1 MRQNSIVDLAFDCLR
16 QQPSL
21 RLGVRDIGKWIFEHH
36 REWSEAKRKRS
47 QNPNQSDAELISQ
60 LSAEVGAL
68 HPRLLSKYPSIR
80 ATEGRPR
87 RFYYSEQSE
96 EAEVAAAESEKP
108 APTTSKAVE
117 VSGELIAAPPRLL
130 EKDLYPLL
138 ARYLIDEL
146 RVWSLRIDESK
157 ASNKHGSGGN
167 KWLFPDLVGLEDL
180 TADWYKP
187 IKECVEVQPESRI
200 KLWSFEVKRLI
211 NRSNVREVFFQTVSN
226 SSWANLAY
234 LVAGEITGDETMKEL
249 QRLSGLHGVGVILL
263 DAENPS
269 ESQILLHARERAPVD
284 WNTVSRIAEENG
296 DFLNYVELITDFYK
310 LGKIK
315 ASEWLAKPT
324 A

>member
-1 MRQNSIVDLAFDCLR
+1 MKTKGIVDLAFDCL
-16 QQPSL
+16 Q
-21 RLGVRDIGKWIFEHH
+21 RLPNSRLTVREIGSWIFVNHPD
-36 REWSEAKRKRS
+36 WCDAKRKRS
-47 QNPNQSDAELISQ
+47 QNPNQSDAELIAQ

-96 EAEVAAAESEKP
+96 EAEIEAAESERP
-108 APTTSKAVE
+108 VSTVSQAVDTTGTV
-117 VSGELIAAPPRLL
+117 VAAPPRLL

-146 RVWSLRIDESK
+146 KVRSLRIDESK
-157 ASNKHGSGGN
+157 SSNRQGPAGN
-167 KWLFPDLVGLEDL
+167 KWLFPDLVGLENL
-180 TADWYKP
+180 TEDWHET
-187 IKECVEVQPESRI
+187 IRGCVEVQPESRI

-249 QRLSGLHGVGVILL
+249 QRLAGLHGVGVILL
-263 DAENPS
+263 DIENPS

-296 DFLNYVELITDFYK
+296 DFLNYVKLITKFYK
-310 LGKIK
+310 LGEIDKRD
-315 ASEWLAKPT
+315 WLAQPT
-324 A
+324 V